1 VVTGVP
7 RSLVAA
13 LLASMLA
20 PLAACGGSDESE
32 IKQTVR
38 DFIKATRDR
47 DADKWCG
54 KLVTH
59 EFLEQ
64 ATGATGSKAT
74 DACRKQIRA
83 AKPPDVRLLKL
94 DKPKVEDDT
103 ASVIATIEEQD
114 RPRPQVFR
122 LKNEDGDW
130 RLTSAGVG

>member
-1 VVTGVP
+1 MP

-13 LLASMLA
+13 LLASMVA
-20 PLAACGGSDESE
+20 ALAACGGNDESE
-32 IKQTVR
+32 VRQTVR

-54 KLVTH
+54 ELVTH

-64 ATGATGSKAT
+64 ATGATGSEAT
-74 DACRKQIRA
+74 ETCRKQIRA
-83 AKPPDVRLLKL
+83 AKPPNVRLLKL
-94 DKPKVEDDT
+94 DKPRVEDDT
-103 ASVIATIEEQD
+103 ASVIATLEDQG

-130 RLTSAGVG
+130 RLTAAGVG